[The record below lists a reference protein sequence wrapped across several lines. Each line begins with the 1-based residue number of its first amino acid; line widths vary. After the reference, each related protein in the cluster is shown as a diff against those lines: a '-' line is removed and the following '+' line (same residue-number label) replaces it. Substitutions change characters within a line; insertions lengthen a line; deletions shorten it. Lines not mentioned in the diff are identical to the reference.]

1 MKNRNVEIPGPM
13 PPWVEG
19 ILISLLF
26 GIVLFGDAIT
36 VWLS

>member
-1 MKNRNVEIPGPM
+1 M